1 MGGNRAL
8 RKPSD
13 RQIMVQSA
21 NFQGP
26 IPPPSILKGYAEVI
40 PSAPER
46 ILAMAESQSAHRQEL
61 EKMVIQGDSLRSTRG
76 QLFGFIVAMTVVIG
90 GIGMIFAGKD
100 VLGLSAILGSLAT
113 LTGVFVYG
121 SNARRKERE
130 KKLAEAK
137 RGI

>member
-1 MGGNRAL
+1 
-8 RKPSD
+8 
-13 RQIMVQSA
+13 
-21 NFQGP
+21 
-26 IPPPSILKGYAEVI
+26 
-40 PSAPER
+40 
-46 ILAMAESQSAHRQEL
+46 MAESQSAHRQEL
-61 EKMVIQGDSLRSTRG
+61 EKMVIQGDSLSNQG